1 MIYSVIP
8 YDIIMSAGDCPGS
21 QWISGGGRF
30 FQIAQTGGQK
40 TISRM
45 VSTNPA
51 DYLKP
56 EYAPGASIS
65 TDS

>member
-1 MIYSVIP
+1 
-8 YDIIMSAGDCPGS
+8 MSAGDCPGS